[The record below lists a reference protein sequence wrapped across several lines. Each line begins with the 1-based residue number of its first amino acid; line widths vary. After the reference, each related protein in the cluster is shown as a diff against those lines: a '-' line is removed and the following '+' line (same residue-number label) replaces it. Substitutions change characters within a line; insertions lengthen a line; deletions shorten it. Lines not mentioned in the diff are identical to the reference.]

1 MFIILTIAFSVSFAF
16 NVWLLIGKIKSK
28 KEINRL
34 NRLSFVPPIEKSVYT
49 PDRICVRRKYT
60 REELYH
66 RGIDMMD
73 MESEISKVYFK
84 EFAKRELMDRV
95 IEYAEFRFDVD
106 HFRQQVE
113 ATAEIKVLRPGE

>member
-1 MFIILTIAFSVSFAF
+1 MFIILTIELFVSLFL

-49 PDRICVRRKYT
+49 PDSIRVRRRYT
-60 REELYH
+60 REELYR

-95 IEYAEFRFDVD
+95 IEYAEIRFDVD